1 MLGWIYMGIPRTVD
15 DNWDEDMYPAKP
27 KFATVEASWLLDTYR
42 NVPNP
47 TIVENSWLD
56 EI

>member
-1 MLGWIYMGIPRTVD
+1 MGIPRTVD
-15 DNWDEDMYPAKP
+15 DNWDEDMYPANP

-47 TIVENSWLD
+47 TTVEVSWLD